1 MRGSVFALCLAVNGP
16 VPALEVIRDAGGEP
30 IAPFLAR
37 LAPPVPAPRQP
48 LGTPFTRAD
57 RTVSLAHYLPVRSP
71 SLSPGPVEARRA
83 PTRFVQP
90 LFLLGADPGSL
101 RWLDE
106 NRERLKQL
114 HAIGML
120 VQAEAEADLEAVTAA
135 AQGIPLI
142 PASGEAFAEALQ
154 IRHYPVLITRE
165 GIGP

>member
-1 MRGSVFALCLAVNGP
+1 M
-16 VPALEVIRDAGGEP
+16 PAASPSRP
-30 IAPFLAR
+30 ISRAWPSPYR
-37 LAPPVPAPRQP
+37 RHGKPR
-48 LGTPFTRAD
+48 GTPFTRAD

-120 VQAEAEADLEAVTAA
+120 VQAETEADLEAVTAA